1 MIFTKNILQ
10 VKKYFFYM
18 LFTTVICSNTVAQFE
33 SKSKTKPLSAPI
45 IPSTKL
51 DIKAPKE
58 VSKVEFKKPTSRNNL
73 FPMPNEPKTAS
84 VDLIKKDNFQN
95 PNDLILKQLNKPEAE
110 PEPDF
115 KGDSFLGNFRSDGKV
130 VKIVCRD
137 YGEIDGDKVR
147 VYLNDQIVVAE
158 IYLQGDYREVLINLT
173 VGFNK
178 IEFQAL
184 NQGSSGPNTAE
195 FIMFNDRGTVI
206 SSNRWNLT
214 TGSKAKI
221 IVTKE

>member
-1 MIFTKNILQ
+1 MIETKN
-10 VKKYFFYM
+10 KFRFYSNFLLF
-18 LFTTVICSNTVAQFE
+18 LFTIGISFGASAQFDL
-33 SKSKTKPLSAPI
+33 KNKPKPFAVPI
-45 IPSTKL
+45 ISAKNTNTKSSNQPL
-51 DIKAPKE
+51 QF
-58 VSKVEFKKPTSRNNL
+58 EFKKPPTKSDL
-73 FPMPNEPKTAS
+73 FPSPNDPKPAV
-84 VDLIKKDNFQN
+84 VDLIKKNNFQN
-95 PNDLILKQLNKPEAE
+95 PNDDILKQLNKPENE
-110 PEPDF
+110 SEPDF
-115 KGDSFLGNFRSDGKV
+115 KTDNYLGNFRSNGKI

-147 VYLNDQIVVAE
+147 VYLNDQIVVSE
-158 IYLQGDYREVLINLT
+158 IFLEGHYKEVVINLAI
-173 VGFNK
+173 GFNK

-195 FIMFNDRGTVI
+195 FVMYDDKGNII